1 MSDPISLVAI
11 RSARFPSAFLRMDGS
26 NVTQFQNGGSGTV
39 NCQYYE
45 QGSLPTPS
53 IGNDEVFEL
62 IPLNP
67 EENGNGR
74 FAIRSLSWGAFLRID
89 ASQVTQFQSGG
100 SGTVN
105 CQYYSPGTYPTNAHN
120 GNLEVLIPE
129 SGFDGN
135 QHERFYVIAPDPFEH
150 RYLRMDGSQVTQFQS
165 GGSGTVNCQW
175 YPGPEPFPTNVQQY
189 EALEIIPLTTS
200 SPVVTPLP

>member
-89 ASQVTQFQSGG
+89 
-100 SGTVN
+100 
-105 CQYYSPGTYPTNAHN
+105 
-120 GNLEVLIPE
+120 
-129 SGFDGN
+129 
-135 QHERFYVIAPDPFEH
+135 
-150 RYLRMDGSQVTQFQS
+150 GSQVTQFQS